1 VNFARKQD
9 VILTTSLYSGRK
21 HVVKLFFL
29 AILMFSTAAISAETE
44 KDPLRDPVTSEAQ
57 LKALQGHV
65 DASISKVV
73 AETLKNEPTP
83 QPYYQSTVAFS
94 SVNAD
99 IMTAAFIEAK
109 VPDCLHADGL
119 KRQPTFLL
127 TGYLALPFIV
137 IAKVRGKCI

>member
-1 VNFARKQD
+1 
-9 VILTTSLYSGRK
+9 
-21 HVVKLFFL
+21 
-29 AILMFSTAAISAETE
+29 MFSTAAISAENE
-44 KDPLRDPVTSEAQ
+44 QDPLRATVTSEAQ
-57 LKALQGHV
+57 LKAMQGHV
-65 DASISKVV
+65 DASISKAV
-73 AETLKNEPTP
+73 AETLKNEPKP
-83 QPYYQSTVAFS
+83 QPYYQSAVAFS
-94 SVNAD
+94 SANTD

>member
-1 VNFARKQD
+1 M
-9 VILTTSLYSGRK
+9 
-21 HVVKLFFL
+21 KLFFL
-29 AILMFSTAAISAETE
+29 GILIFSTAATSAEIE
-44 KDPLRDPVTSEAQ
+44 KDPLKDTVTSEVQ
-57 LKALQGHV
+57 LKAMQGHV

-83 QPYYQSTVAFS
+83 QPYYQSTAAFS
-94 SVNAD
+94 SLNTD

-119 KRQPTFLL
+119 KRQPTFFL
-127 TGYLALPFIV
+127 TGYLALPFIA

>member
-1 VNFARKQD
+1 M
-9 VILTTSLYSGRK
+9 
-21 HVVKLFFL
+21 KLFFL
-29 AILMFSTAAISAETE
+29 GILMFSTVAISAENVS
-44 KDPLRDPVTSEAQ
+44 DPLRDGVTSEVQ
-57 LKALQGHV
+57 WKALQGRV
-65 DASISKVV
+65 DPLITKAV
-73 AETLKNEPTP
+73 AEALKSEPVP

-94 SVNAD
+94 SVHTD

-137 IAKVRGKCI
+137 VAKVRGKCI